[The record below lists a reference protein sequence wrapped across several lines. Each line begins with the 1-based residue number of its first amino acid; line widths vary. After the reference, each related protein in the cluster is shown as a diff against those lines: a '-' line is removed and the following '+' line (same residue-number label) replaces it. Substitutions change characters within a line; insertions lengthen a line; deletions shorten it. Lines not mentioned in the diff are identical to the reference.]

1 MVRDRLGAPWAVNES
16 GSRGGTWDGD
26 PPPHGRGGAESQG
39 FLGIRSHPS
48 LLAPATGR
56 PWRGSQVLA
65 LQPLK
70 PGLFSEKLR
79 AQPPGHS

>member
-1 MVRDRLGAPWAVNES
+1 MGWR
-16 GSRGGTWDGD
+16 
-26 PPPHGRGGAESQG
+26 PPPPYGRGGAESQG

-65 LQPLK
+65 LQPPK

-79 AQPPGHS
+79 AQLPGHS